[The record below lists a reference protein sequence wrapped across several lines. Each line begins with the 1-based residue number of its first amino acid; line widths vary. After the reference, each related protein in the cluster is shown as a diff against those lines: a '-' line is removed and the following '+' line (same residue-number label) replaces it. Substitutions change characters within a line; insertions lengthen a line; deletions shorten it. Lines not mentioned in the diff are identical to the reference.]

1 MKKYILLILSFFV
14 MMNVKAEGDMPV
26 VDSYIEDQ
34 AYSEGVLV
42 TNTWAYDTTIDMYVK
57 LDETGH
63 IIMTLDNPNNDPTA
77 IKGKINIKAKVNS
90 SFDDK
95 KINIILISDSYRYS
109 FTLDKSNNFEI
120 NESINV
126 DSYEITYVH
135 VNDDNEYSIDYP
147 SDINVYDN
155 KVTNITLDYSE
166 YKDTENKKVNNK
178 KEVKKIIVYT
188 VGGILLLFFVIL
200 GILFAKA
207 RNI

>member
-14 MMNVKAEGDMPV
+14 MMTVKAEGDMPI
-26 VDSYIEDQ
+26 VDGYIEDQ

-120 NESINV
+120 NDSINV

-155 KVTNITLDYSE
+155 KALDPASLDE
-166 YKDTENKKVNNK
+166 IEKMIQSDAQLINTSIEKSDHILALSTCTEPVSSNRL
-178 KEVKKIIVYT
+178 IV
-188 VGGILLLFFVIL
+188 
-200 GILFAKA
+200 FAY
-207 RNI
+207 IYE